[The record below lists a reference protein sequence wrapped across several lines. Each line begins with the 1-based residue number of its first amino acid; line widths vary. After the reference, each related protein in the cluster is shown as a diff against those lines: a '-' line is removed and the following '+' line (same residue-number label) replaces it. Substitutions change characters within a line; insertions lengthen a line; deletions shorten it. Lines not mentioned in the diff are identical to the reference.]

1 MALPLFFGTCTFS
14 HLCDELVMWSSNKW
28 MSFIFSH
35 LELKKYSLRLVFL
48 KIIWN
53 SLCKKISASL
63 KKGLFLSLL
72 KKKIHH
78 QLSFSYFH
86 IWNSCLTYL
95 DNELKRYQF
104 YFYMYI
110 LYHNSNHMILFSLSK
125 IIPLY
130 DFLFL
135 RISKSGNDCEKKCS
149 MTTWY

>member
-53 SLCKKISASL
+53 SLCKKNICII
-63 KKGLFLSLL
+63 KKGIISFTIEEKDTSPIIFFLFSNL
-72 KKKIHH
+72 K
-78 QLSFSYFH
+78 QLS
-86 IWNSCLTYL
+86 YL
-95 DNELKRYQF
+95 FKLKRYQF

-149 MTTWY
+149 MTT